1 MKNIVFEFFYW
12 IHLVFVDPI
21 GFLSKSALDFKK
33 SLVCYLS
40 FFLRVFVFG
49 FGLMALFGLLNNFL
63 GYSFEWDVIYIK
75 FIKIL
80 LVSFF
85 AGFLFGFFVGADFSY
100 GSNFSYRAS
109 LLGKINLRLVCGFNI
124 GFASLIAVLIIACLF
139 YGLKNI
145 FSNFNGIN
153 FWFFV
158 FVNMVLGLFF
168 GVINA
173 WRRGAGSVFFIVII
187 LFFWSVVNEDS
198 SDLSGGYYFLLII
211 YSLFF
216 GFFMMRVFY
225 LPIHLWKY
233 WSSRKNGKYFSYFST
248 SPIRFDSTISIPL
261 PYLKKWLI
269 SIYRE
274 DKEKGVDEIL
284 FIIGRRR
291 FYKNVAFDSLLEI
304 VSDNLKDVGSIS
316 DLAYCAQSFQVFPAY
331 DVDLSYGFQNIRW
344 HINQVSLLAKDY
356 EISRSYAGKIKIL
369 DELLKEAKAIGFNM
383 GAFFEDGAGVF
394 KELSAHWVR
403 VIEDE
408 LFELQ
413 KKLVIESIPNP
424 YIAGNPLQHLYDRNL
439 FLGRDDILLAIEQYI
454 LNADQRPSLLLYGRR
469 RTGKSSTLL
478 NLPRSRFEPVYI
490 DCQDAKW
497 HESDQAFC
505 YNLAHDLF
513 NVLYQSD
520 SVRGLRQPQ
529 IEQFDK
535 NAFTQLDQ
543 FLTQAQKI
551 AEQRSKR
558 ILLAFDE
565 YEELENSIINGD
577 ISEKVLGKLR
587 NLIQHSKSI
596 VVLVSG
602 SHRFEELTR
611 LNWANYLINTRT
623 LELSYLDAESARELL
638 TKPVPELHYEAGV
651 VDDIIRITHCQPY
664 LLQAVASELVN
675 YLNSKQQTTATPND
689 LNTALEKTLVS
700 ASAYFSD
707 TWRKD
712 NSATEQQV
720 MRALATGKMESL
732 LADAAFQPAIQSL
745 IRKEIVEGKEDS
757 YRLAVQLFARWIVKN
772 QV

>member
-1 MKNIVFEFFYW
+1 MLKFIHKEFRYLYLAFFDPLLLDEETKKFPKKKSIIFFLKTYSVATMVALLIFFLTIEGGECVNLLFNINFLNDSFRGYKIFIVFL
-12 IHLVFVDPI
+12 II
-21 GFLSKSALDFKK
+21 GLCIGVLFCLF
-33 SLVCYLS
+33 
-40 FFLRVFVFG
+40 FG
-49 FGLMALFGLLNNFL
+49 FYAGFVIGLFIGLLLGGFVGLFVSIASWLFL
-63 GYSFEWDVIYIK
+63 G
-75 FIKIL
+75 L
-80 LVSFF
+80 FF
-85 AGFLFGFFVGADFSY
+85 GAIS
-100 GSNFSYRAS
+100 GLS
-109 LLGKINLRLVCGFNI
+109 GKIPF
-124 GFASLIAVLIIACLF
+124 SLIAVLLGW
-139 YGLKNI
+139 GLEN
-145 FSNFNGIN
+145 SFNVLPIN
-153 FWFFV
+153 
-158 FVNMVLGLFF
+158 
-168 GVINA
+168 
-173 WRRGAGSVFFIVII
+173 
-187 LFFWSVVNEDS
+187 
-198 SDLSGGYYFLLII
+198 YYFLAFL
-211 YSLFF
+211 F
-216 GFFMMRVFY
+216 GFSFLYFRPFY
-225 LPIHLWKY
+225 LIPHLWQY
-233 WSSRKNGKYFSYFST
+233 WHYTYESSSLVLIKN
-248 SPIRFDSTISIPL
+248 SPVYWDKMIRMPL
-261 PYLKKWLI
+261 PFLEEWLI
-269 SIYRE
+269 GIVK
-274 DKEKGVDEIL
+274 KEYQQGLDEIF
-284 FIIGRRR
+284 FIIRERPLQR
-291 FYKNVAFDSLLEI
+291 KAAFKALVVVVGWDLQEI
-304 VSDNLKDVGSIS
+304 NSIS
-316 DLAYCAQSFQVFPAY
+316 RLAILNDVLAVFPSDDKALPTGLQDTRKQLNNIANIAMDY
-331 DVDLSYGFQNIRW
+331 QNRQT
-344 HINQVSLLAKDY
+344 HVGQLNVLN
-356 EISRSYAGKIKIL
+356 E
-369 DELLKEAKAIGFNM
+369 
-383 GAFFEDGAGVF
+383 
-394 KELSAHWVR
+394 
-403 VIEDE
+403 
-408 LFELQ
+408 
-413 KKLVIESIPNP
+413 LVIEMTKFRTIMRLTAAPVGTAFETLATKWLNIIKAEQESLYKQFSLQELSNP
-424 YIAGNPLQHLYDRNL
+424 YVAGSPLQERDNTM
-439 FLGRDDILLAIEQYI
+439 FVGRRDILLAIEKYI
-454 LNADQRPSLLLYGRR
+454 LNTEQSPSLLLYGRR

-551 AEQRSKR
+551 AEQRGKR

-638 TKPVPELHYEAGV
+638 TKPVPELHYAAGV

-675 YLNSKQQTTATPND
+675 YLNSKQQTTATPDD

-720 MRALATGKMESL
+720 MRALATGKTESV
-732 LADAAFQPAIQSL
+732 LADAAFLPAIQSL
-745 IRKEIVEGKEDS
+745 IRKEIVEGTEGS
-757 YRLAVQLFARWIVKN
+757 YRLAVELFARWIVKN

>member
-1 MKNIVFEFFYW
+1 MSD
-12 IHLVFVDPI
+12 L
-21 GFLSKSALDFKK
+21 G
-33 SLVCYLS
+33 SL
-40 FFLRVFVFG
+40 F
-49 FGLMALFGLLNNFL
+49 
-63 GYSFEWDVIYIK
+63 DVIIHNKNFYEIFIDVAQLGALISVLSSVLASFYSYRKGKKKGSEEGIIK
-75 FIKIL
+75 GRTEGIKDVIKNQVSNSKNEIIGDENVVIEGYKEAIVLLEEDIDILNYKSKVTIGFIKIFSDFDCGETFVDVLIFSQKIKDFHVKYEYL
-80 LVSFF
+80 LE
-85 AGFLFGFFVGADFSY
+85 GFDDARKS
-100 GSNFSYRAS
+100 
-109 LLGKINLRLVCGFNI
+109 I
-124 GFASLIAVLIIACLF
+124 LIAANLIQDYQTRQTRVGQLKVLAELHKSMAAF
-139 YGLKNI
+139 Q
-145 FSNFNGIN
+145 
-153 FWFFV
+153 
-158 FVNMVLGLFF
+158 
-168 GVINA
+168 A
-173 WRRGAGSVFFIVII
+173 
-187 LFFWSVVNEDS
+187 
-198 SDLSGGYYFLLII
+198 
-211 YSLFF
+211 
-216 GFFMMRVFY
+216 MM
-225 LPIHLWKY
+225 K
-233 WSSRKNGKYFSYFST
+233 ST
-248 SPIRFDSTISIPL
+248 SAPVGTTFEPL
-261 PYLKKWLI
+261 AVQWLK
-269 SIYRE
+269 
-274 DKEKGVDEIL
+274 
-284 FIIGRRR
+284 
-291 FYKNVAFDSLLEI
+291 
-304 VSDNLKDVGSIS
+304 
-316 DLAYCAQSFQVFPAY
+316 
-331 DVDLSYGFQNIRW
+331 
-344 HINQVSLLAKDY
+344 
-356 EISRSYAGKIKIL
+356 
-369 DELLKEAKAIGFNM
+369 M
-383 GAFFEDGAGVF
+383 
-394 KELSAHWVR
+394 
-403 VIEDE
+403 IEDE
-408 LFELQ
+408 QEKLHQQSTHNEL
-413 KKLVIESIPNP
+413 PNP
-424 YIAGNPLQHLYDRNL
+424 YIAGNPLEVRDQQL
-439 FLGRDDILLAIEQYI
+439 FVGRSDILLAIEQFI
-454 LNADQRPSLLLYGRR
+454 LNAEQRPSLLLYGRR

-551 AEQRSKR
+551 ADQRGKR

-675 YLNSKQQTTATPND
+675 YLNSKQQTTATQDD

-712 NSATEQQV
+712 NSEAEQQV
-720 MRALATGKMESL
+720 MRALATGKTESV

-745 IRKEIVEGKEDS
+745 IRKEIVEGTEGS
-757 YRLAVQLFARWIVKN
+757 YRLAVELFARWIVKN

>member
-1 MKNIVFEFFYW
+1 M
-12 IHLVFVDPI
+12 LVDFPADDKALPSSLQDARKYINVV
-21 GFLSKSALDFKK
+21 SALAADYQIRQTRTGQLKVLAELHDRLTDFQK
-33 SLVCYLS
+33 
-40 FFLRVFVFG
+40 
-49 FGLMALFGLLNNFL
+49 LMKLTVAPVG
-63 GYSFEWDVIYIK
+63 STFEP
-75 FIKIL
+75 L
-80 LVSFF
+80 
-85 AGFLFGFFVGADFSY
+85 
-100 GSNFSYRAS
+100 
-109 LLGKINLRLVCGFNI
+109 
-124 GFASLIAVLIIACLF
+124 
-139 YGLKNI
+139 
-145 FSNFNGIN
+145 
-153 FWFFV
+153 
-158 FVNMVLGLFF
+158 
-168 GVINA
+168 
-173 WRRGAGSVFFIVII
+173 
-187 LFFWSVVNEDS
+187 
-198 SDLSGGYYFLLII
+198 
-211 YSLFF
+211 
-216 GFFMMRVFY
+216 
-225 LPIHLWKY
+225 
-233 WSSRKNGKYFSYFST
+233 
-248 SPIRFDSTISIPL
+248 TI
-261 PYLKKWLI
+261 KWLHMV
-269 SIYRE
+269 SNE
-274 DKEKGVDEIL
+274 QEKL
-284 FIIGRRR
+284 RQ
-291 FYKNVAFDSLLEI
+291 
-304 VSDNLKDVGSIS
+304 
-316 DLAYCAQSFQVFPAY
+316 QSTH
-331 DVDLSYGFQNIRW
+331 N
-344 HINQVSLLAKDY
+344 
-356 EISRSYAGKIKIL
+356 
-369 DELLKEAKAIGFNM
+369 EL
-383 GAFFEDGAGVF
+383 
-394 KELSAHWVR
+394 
-403 VIEDE
+403 
-408 LFELQ
+408 
-413 KKLVIESIPNP
+413 PNP
-424 YIAGNPLQHLYDRNL
+424 YIAGNPLEVRDQQL
-439 FLGRDDILLAIEQYI
+439 FVGRSDILLAIEQFI
-454 LNADQRPSLLLYGRR
+454 LNTDQRPSLLLYGRR

-551 AEQRSKR
+551 AEQRDKR

-651 VDDIIRITHCQPY
+651 VDEIIHITHCQPY

-675 YLNSKQQTTATPND
+675 YLNSKQQTTATPDD

-712 NSATEQQV
+712 NSEAEQQV
-720 MRALATGKMESL
+720 MRALATGKTESV

-745 IRKEIVEGKEDS
+745 IRKEIVEGTEGS
-757 YRLAVQLFARWIVKN
+757 YRLAVELFARWIVRN